1 MMLLVFS
8 SCRGTQKPMMV
19 DLLRSSVSRLGRL
32 RLPARPRIL
41 LRRLGV
47 LPGVHPRLL
56 LHLQQHEHCFL
67 LRQEMSCA
75 HCGPMLEAPAVQA
88 LLCRPQ
94 VQYVDSDL
102 TVFRRVLAAVTQIHL
117 AV

>member
-1 MMLLVFS
+1 
-8 SCRGTQKPMMV
+8 
-19 DLLRSSVSRLGRL
+19 
-32 RLPARPRIL
+32 
-41 LRRLGV
+41 
-47 LPGVHPRLL
+47 
-56 LHLQQHEHCFL
+56 
-67 LRQEMSCA
+67 
-75 HCGPMLEAPAVQA
+75 MLEAPAVQA